1 MPGIIAL
8 VVSSIMSLLAYTV
21 GEEAWD
27 KYTYEDR
34 VTACLEQ
41 VELALPS
48 ATKETIHKAEI
59 NCRKALR

>member
-1 MPGIIAL
+1 MPGIAAL
-8 VVSSIMSLLAYTV
+8 VVSSVMSLLAYVV

-27 KYTYEDR
+27 NYTYEDR
-34 VTACLEQ
+34 VTACIEQ

-48 ATKETIHKAEI
+48 VSKQTLKDAEI